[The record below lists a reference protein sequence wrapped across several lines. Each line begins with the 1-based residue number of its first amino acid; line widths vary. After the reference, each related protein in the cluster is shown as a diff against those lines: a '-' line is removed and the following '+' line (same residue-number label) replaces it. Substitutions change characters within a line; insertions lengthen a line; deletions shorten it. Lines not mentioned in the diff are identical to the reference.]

1 MSIPWGQLRSL
12 TARQVVAALRRDGFA
27 LVRQT
32 GSHRQYI
39 HPDDLRLVTVSF
51 HRPGQTFRIGTLR
64 RMIQDQAQWTA
75 ADLRRLGLLR

>member
-12 TARQVVAALRRDGFA
+12 TARQIVAALRRDGFA

-32 GSHRQYI
+32 GSHQQYI

-51 HRPGQTFRIGTLR
+51 HHPGQTFRIGTLR
-64 RMIQDQAQWTA
+64 RMIQDQAKWA
-75 ADLRRLGLLR
+75 EADLIRLGLLR